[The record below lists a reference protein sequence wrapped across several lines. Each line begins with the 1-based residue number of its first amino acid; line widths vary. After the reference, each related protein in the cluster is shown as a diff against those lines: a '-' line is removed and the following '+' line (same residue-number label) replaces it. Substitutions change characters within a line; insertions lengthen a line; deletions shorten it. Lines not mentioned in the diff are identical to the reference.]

1 MTRNASSEEP
11 DTTLINNSLLTPAFY
26 GWLYNT
32 ENIQQPGSITRNCK
46 KMQEALNTQ
55 AGFISERSNI
65 SFLGSNRSLLARDN
79 LLITLIGKP
88 EWYDATLANIAK
100 EKGHTE
106 ALFYAYKEH
115 GKACSRFIHGS
126 FAFIIIDN
134 KLNTLTAGVDRL
146 ASIPLYYAE
155 DAQLGILFGTSA
167 GALLAHESID
177 EKLNPQAVYNYV
189 YFHMVPSPVSTF
201 NNIKKLQSAHSLH
214 LQEGT
219 SSLHRYWTPS
229 FKQTQQRSFDD
240 MCAELRRTLKES
252 VKKSNNKEVKTAAF
266 LSGGLDSSTVTGM
279 LSELSNSE
287 AHAYSIGFS
296 AEGYDEMAFA
306 RITAKH
312 FGVKLH
318 EYYVTPDDVVSA
330 LPSIATSYDEPFGN
344 SSALPAYFCAKE
356 AAKDGVQCLLAGDG
370 GDELFAGNER
380 YAKQKVFERYSSI
393 PKPLRTALFEPLLG
407 IIPSQIP
414 LVNKARSYVKQ
425 ANTAL
430 PGRLQNYNFL
440 NQHAPNEI
448 FNDAF
453 IQQISTDYPL
463 ELLESVYHAPENAS
477 PLSRMLYLDW
487 QFTLADNDLRKVS
500 HMCALAGVEVAYPML
515 DDSLLTLAGEIPD
528 EWKLKGQQL
537 RYFYKKALT
546 GWLPEETITK
556 KKQGFGLPFGVWMQT
571 HKPLQELAY
580 DSLVKLKSRPYFNAE
595 FLDKLIKLHREGHAA
610 YYGELIWILTV
621 LELWLESHNEK
632 PQLTGN
638 KNPCNNNSIAI

>member
-1 MTRNASSEEP
+1 MTRSAFSEAPE
-11 DTTLINNSLLTPAFY
+11 TTLTRNSLLTPAFY

-32 ENIQQPGSITRNCK
+32 DSTGIGQDVDATRNSQG
-46 KMQEALNTQ
+46 MQAALNTR
-55 AGFISERSNI
+55 ADFVSEHTYN
-65 SFLGSNRSLLARDN
+65 SFLGSNSHVLAHEN
-79 LLITLIGKP
+79 LLVTIIGKP
-88 EWYDATLANIAK
+88 EWYDTTLAHIAN
-100 EKGHTE
+100 EKGHAK
-106 ALFYAYKEH
+106 ALIHAYKEH
-115 GKACSRFIHGS
+115 GKTCSRFIHGS
-126 FAFIIIDN
+126 FAFVIIDN
-134 KLNTLTAGVDRL
+134 NQGTLTAGVDRL

-155 DAQLGILFGTSA
+155 HAKQGIIFGTSA
-167 GALLAHESID
+167 GALLAHDAID
-177 EKLNPQAVYNYV
+177 EKLNPQALYNYV
-189 YFHMVPSPVSTF
+189 YFHMVPSPVSTYD
-201 NNIKKLQSAHSLH
+201 NIKKIQAAHSLH
-214 LQEGT
+214 REDAT
-219 SSLHRYWTPS
+219 SNIHRYWTPS
-229 FKQTQQRSFDD
+229 FTQTQQRSFDD
-240 MCAELRRTLKES
+240 MCAELRNTLKES
-252 VKKSNNKEVKTAAF
+252 VKKSNNKNVKTAAF

-279 LSELSNSE
+279 LSELSDTE
-287 AHAYSIGFS
+287 AHAYSIGFA

-330 LPSIATSYDEPFGN
+330 LPGIASSYDEPFGN

-380 YAKQKVFERYSSI
+380 YAKQKVFERYSVI
-393 PKPLRTALFEPLLG
+393 PKPLRTALFEPLLRL
-407 IIPSQIP
+407 IPGQNP
-414 LVNKARSYVKQ
+414 LVNKALSYVNQ

-430 PGRLQNYNFL
+430 PGRMQNYNFL

-453 IQQISTDYPL
+453 INQISTDYPL
-463 ELLESVYHAPENAS
+463 ALLESVYHAPKNAS
-477 PLSRMLYLDW
+477 SLSRMLYLDW

-515 DDSLLTLAGEIPD
+515 DDSLLALAGEIPD

-537 RYFYKKALT
+537 RYFYKQALT
-546 GWLPEETITK
+546 GWLPQETITK

-580 DSLVKLKSRPYFNAE
+580 DSLVKLKSRPYFKAA

-621 LELWLESHNEK
+621 LELWMESQKVPEAK
-632 PQLTGN
+632 
-638 KNPCNNNSIAI
+638 

>member
-1 MTRNASSEEP
+1 MTRNASSEAPE
-11 DTTLINNSLLTPAFY
+11 TTLIHSSLLTPAFY

-32 ENIQQPGSITRNCK
+32 DSIQQTNNVTHNSQN
-46 KMQEALNTQ
+46 MQAALNTR
-55 AGFISERSNI
+55 ADFVSEQTNN
-65 SFLGSNRSLLARDN
+65 SFLGSNSYLLTQDN
-79 LLITLIGKP
+79 LIVTIIGKP
-88 EWYDATLANIAK
+88 EWYDPTLSNIAN
-100 EKGHTE
+100 EKGHAE
-106 ALFYAYKEH
+106 ALIHAYTEH
-115 GKACSRFIHGS
+115 GEACSNVIHGS
-126 FAFIIIDN
+126 FAFVIIDN
-134 KLNTLTAGVDRL
+134 NHNTLTAGVDRL

-155 DAQLGILFGTSA
+155 HAQHGIIFGTSA
-167 GALLAHESID
+167 GALLAHDCID
-177 EKLNPQAVYNYV
+177 EKINPQALYNYV
-189 YFHMVPSPVSTF
+189 YFHMVPSPISTF
-201 NNIKKLQSAHSLH
+201 DNIKKLQAAHSLH
-214 LQEGT
+214 MQEST
-219 SSLHRYWTPS
+219 ISIDRYWTPS
-229 FKQTQQRSFDD
+229 FKQTQQRSFDE
-240 MCAELRRTLKES
+240 MCIELRRTLKES
-252 VKKSNNKEVKTAAF
+252 VNNATNRDVKTAAF

-279 LSELSNSE
+279 LSELSDTE

-318 EYYVTPDDVVSA
+318 EYYVTPEDVVSA

-380 YAKQKVFERYSSI
+380 YAKQKVFEHYSNI
-393 PKPLRTALFEPLLG
+393 PKPLRSALFEPLLRM
-407 IIPSQIP
+407 IPSQIP
-414 LVNKARSYVKQ
+414 LVNKARSYVNQ

-430 PGRLQNYNFL
+430 PGRMQNYNFL

-448 FNDAF
+448 FSDAF
-453 IQQISTDYPL
+453 IDHISTDYPL
-463 ELLESVYHAPENAS
+463 ELLESVYHTPENAS
-477 PLSRMLYLDW
+477 SLSRMLYLDW

-515 DDSLLTLAGEIPD
+515 NDALLTLAGEIPD

-537 RYFYKKALT
+537 RYFYKQALT
-546 GWLPEETITK
+546 GWLPQETITK

-571 HKPLQELAY
+571 HTPLQELAY
-580 DSLVKLKSRPYFNAE
+580 DSLVKLKSRPYFKAE

-621 LELWLESHNEK
+621 LELWLERHE
-632 PQLTGN
+632 P
-638 KNPCNNNSIAI
+638 

>member
-1 MTRNASSEEP
+1 MTRNASSEVPE
-11 DTTLINNSLLTPAFY
+11 TMLIHNKLLTPAFY
-26 GWLYNT
+26 GWLYNPDS
-32 ENIQQPGSITRNCK
+32 IQQTDDATRNSLN
-46 KMQEALNTQ
+46 MQAALNTQ
-55 AGFISERSNI
+55 AAFVSEQTNN
-65 SFLGSNRSLLARDN
+65 SFLGSNSHLLARDN
-79 LLITLIGKP
+79 LLVTIIGKP
-88 EWYDATLANIAK
+88 EWYDITLASLAN
-100 EKGHTE
+100 EQGHAE
-106 ALFYAYKEH
+106 ALLYAYQEH
-115 GKACSRFIHGS
+115 GDECCRFIHGS
-126 FAFIIIDN
+126 FAFVIIDN
-134 KLNTLTAGVDRL
+134 NQSTLTAGVDRL

-155 DAQLGILFGTSA
+155 HAQQGVIFGTSA
-167 GALLAHESID
+167 GALLAHDSID
-177 EKLNPQAVYNYV
+177 EKLTPQALYNYV

-201 NNIKKLQSAHSLH
+201 DNIKKMQAAHALH
-214 LQEGT
+214 LKKGV
-219 SSLHRYWTPS
+219 SSIHRYWTPS

-240 MCAELRRTLKES
+240 MCAELRNTLKAS
-252 VKKSNNKEVKTAAF
+252 VKKANNKDVKTAAF

-279 LSELSNSE
+279 LSELSDTE

-318 EYYVTPDDVVSA
+318 EYYVTPEDVVSA
-330 LPSIATSYDEPFGN
+330 LPGIATSYDEPFGN

-380 YAKQKVFERYSSI
+380 YAKQKVFEQYSAI
-393 PKPLRTALFEPLLG
+393 PKPLRTAIFEPLLRM
-407 IIPSQIP
+407 IPGQVP
-414 LVNKARSYVKQ
+414 LANKARSYVNQ
-425 ANTAL
+425 ANTSL
-430 PGRLQNYNFL
+430 PGRMQNYNFL

-477 PLSRMLYLDW
+477 SLSRMLYLDW

-515 DDSLLTLAGEIPD
+515 DDSLLALAGEIPD
-528 EWKLKGQQL
+528 EWKLKGQNL
-537 RYFYKKALT
+537 RYFYKQALT
-546 GWLPEETITK
+546 GWLPQETITK

-580 DSLVKLKSRPYFNAE
+580 DSLVKLKSRPYFKAE

-621 LELWLESHNEK
+621 LELWLESHNER
-632 PQLTGN
+632 P
-638 KNPCNNNSIAI
+638 